1 MCSVSDDSVSMRPAT
16 LHGLITMRV
25 MFIMLL
31 QGKLQAWYHPQT
43 GLKQSYSATRSSSS
57 FSVHSQS

>member
-1 MCSVSDDSVSMRPAT
+1 V
-16 LHGLITMRV
+16 HGLITMRV
-25 MFIMLL
+25 VFIMLL

-57 FSVHSQS
+57 SSVHSQS